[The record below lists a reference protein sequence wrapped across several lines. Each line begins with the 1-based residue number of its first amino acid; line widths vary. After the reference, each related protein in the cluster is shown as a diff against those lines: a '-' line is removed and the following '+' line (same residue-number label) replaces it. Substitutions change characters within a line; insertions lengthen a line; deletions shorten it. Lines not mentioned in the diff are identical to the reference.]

1 VARRRERP
9 NDPVEAYARDVV
21 DGKIVTGRLVRLA
34 CERHLWDLKTASM
47 RGLRWDPGAAQHA
60 IEFFKFLRHSK
71 GRWKGS
77 TVQLEP
83 WQQFRVGSV
92 FGWMRYDD
100 ELGQW
105 VRRFRTAYHEVARKA
120 GKALALDTP
129 IPTPDGWTAMGDLQ
143 VDDWVFD
150 QDGHPCRVVATMPV
164 EHGRPCY
171 RVSFSD
177 GSSIVADAEHEW
189 FTEAR
194 RNGRP
199 HGVRL
204 KGIPRRQWTEG
215 YADKIR
221 TTHEIRDTLKA
232 SEREHN
238 HRIPVAGPLQLPSTP
253 LPLDP
258 YVLGCWLGDGESGGA
273 RLTCGYDDLQ
283 IIGEIAAAGVPIRE
297 TASSNDGSGLFSL
310 STGSRSAPD
319 MAGSV
324 RTCLRSLGLLGNKH
338 IPPSYLRASEAQ
350 RLALLQ
356 GLMDTDGYI
365 SERGWCEFTT
375 TSPVLRDGVLEL
387 VRTLGYKPRCRTGR
401 AMLNGKDCGEKHRI
415 CFVAYRSRPAFR
427 LQRKAARLKPAPG
440 RRTRAAYRQIIAVEE
455 VPSVPVRCIQVSSA
469 NGLFLAGESMVITHN
484 STEAAGVGL
493 YLFDADGEG
502 GPEVYCAATMR
513 DQAKIV
519 WSEAARMVSQSPAL
533 SKRITV
539 HGLRG
544 KNAKANMSIADAA
557 AKFEPLGADEDTL
570 DGLNIH
576 AVIIDELHKHR
587 TRALHDVL
595 DTATGSRAQ
604 PVIWEITTAGTD
616 QTGICFQERTYAVEV
631 LEGRI
636 QDDRFF
642 AYIAT
647 IDQGDDP
654 FDPAVWI
661 KANPNLGVSFNRGEM
676 QRLADVARQMPSE
689 LNKFLRYY
697 MNVWTQQEEA
707 RIPLPLW
714 DENAGIVDA
723 DALKG
728 RICYGGLDL
737 SSVSDFTAW
746 VLLFPSDED
755 PELVDVLCRF
765 WVPQARLADLKNRY
779 RDQYQVWERE
789 KLLVPTPG
797 EAVDHDF
804 IVAQVLKDAETFQLV
819 DLNIDRLF
827 QAHQVSV
834 KLGQEGLTVVGMG
847 QGFVSMA
854 SPYKEFE
861 RRLLRRKIR
870 HGGNKVLRWMAGNLA
885 VEEDAAGNLKPSK
898 RHAQGKIDGIVGLV
912 MALDRVMRREDE
924 WVPRVGV
931 VKGG

>member
-1 VARRRERP
+1 MARRRERP
-9 NDPVEAYARDVV
+9 NGPVEAYARDVV
-21 DGKIVTGRLVRLA
+21 DGKQVTGRLVRLA
-34 CERHLWDLKTASM
+34 CERHLRDLKTGSM
-47 RGLRWDPGAAQHA
+47 RNLRWDPEAAQHA

-92 FGWMRYDD
+92 FGWMRWDD
-100 ELGQW
+100 ELGEW

-120 GKALALDTP
+120 GK
-129 IPTPDGWTAMGDLQ
+129 
-143 VDDWVFD
+143 
-150 QDGHPCRVVATMPV
+150 
-164 EHGRPCY
+164 
-171 RVSFSD
+171 
-177 GSSIVADAEHEW
+177 
-189 FTEAR
+189 
-194 RNGRP
+194 
-199 HGVRL
+199 
-204 KGIPRRQWTEG
+204 
-215 YADKIR
+215 
-221 TTHEIRDTLKA
+221 
-232 SEREHN
+232 
-238 HRIPVAGPLQLPSTP
+238 
-253 LPLDP
+253 
-258 YVLGCWLGDGESGGA
+258 
-273 RLTCGYDDLQ
+273 
-283 IIGEIAAAGVPIRE
+283 
-297 TASSNDGSGLFSL
+297 
-310 STGSRSAPD
+310 
-319 MAGSV
+319 
-324 RTCLRSLGLLGNKH
+324 
-338 IPPSYLRASEAQ
+338 
-350 RLALLQ
+350 
-356 GLMDTDGYI
+356 
-365 SERGWCEFTT
+365 
-375 TSPVLRDGVLEL
+375 
-387 VRTLGYKPRCRTGR
+387 
-401 AMLNGKDCGEKHRI
+401 
-415 CFVAYRSRPAFR
+415 
-427 LQRKAARLKPAPG
+427 
-440 RRTRAAYRQIIAVEE
+440 
-455 VPSVPVRCIQVSSA
+455 
-469 NGLFLAGESMVITHN
+469 

-493 YLFDADGEG
+493 YLFDADCEG

-661 KANPNLGVSFNRGEM
+661 KANPNLGVSFSRGEM

-728 RICYGGLDL
+728 RVCFGGLDL

-746 VLLFPSDED
+746 VLVFPDDED
-755 PELVDVLCRF
+755 PELVDILCRF
-765 WVPQARLADLKNRY
+765 WVPQARLVDLKNRY

-789 KLLVPTPG
+789 KLLVATEG
-797 EAVDHDF
+797 DAVDHDF
-804 IVAQVLKDAETFQLV
+804 IVAQVLKDAETYQLT

-834 KLGQEGLTVVGMG
+834 KLSQEGVEVIGMG
-847 QGFVSMA
+847 QGFASMA
-854 SPYKEFE
+854 APYKEFE

-870 HGGNKVLRWMAGNLA
+870 HGGNQVLRWMAGNLA

-912 MALDRVMRREDE
+912 MALDRAMRHEDPAPLE
-924 WVPRVGV
+924 SFVI
-931 VKGG
+931 